1 MNNLLRDLR
10 FGVRT
15 LRKAPGFTLIA
26 IFTLALGI
34 GATTAIFSVVNAV
47 LLRSLPLPKAERLMT
62 IWEDY
67 RAKDG
72 PELEWTSPTGFS
84 DWRDQA
90 QSFDHV
96 AAWQGWQPT
105 LTGQAEP
112 EQLIGATVSYNTFE
126 MLGVLPNQGRTFRK
140 EEDQRGAEKVVILSH
155 GLWQRRFGGDPSLI
169 GKPISLMGENW
180 TVVGVMPAGFQFPVI
195 PKADLYRTLMPSLGE
210 GCQRGCL
217 TLRVIARLKEGV
229 TETQARSELETL
241 ARNIAQQFPESNA
254 GVGVTLKPLH
264 DYLTRDVKT
273 PMYALLGAV
282 ALLLLIAC
290 ANVANLLLA
299 RSATR
304 EKEIAIRAALGAG
317 RGRIVRQLL
326 AESVLLALIGG
337 VLGLLVSYWMVD
349 LLVSFSPD
357 GTPRLSEVVV
367 DRRVLGFSL
376 GLSVL
381 TGLLFGLAPAWQIS
395 RTDVHQSLRDS
406 GKGTPSAQRGRRAL
420 GAMVVA
426 ETALALMLL
435 VGAGL
440 LMKSF
445 VQLQRVDPGF
455 NPNGVLTAVINL
467 PRASYPERPKVI
479 AFYQQLLERVSALP
493 GVQSAGAVSSLPMG
507 GFNSD
512 TGIVI
517 EGRPA
522 PPPNQQPG
530 AWFSSVSLDYF
541 RTMSTPLRAGRW
553 FTERDNAQSPKVIIV
568 NETFVRRYYPNEN
581 PIGKRIGDGR
591 PDGWR
596 EIVGVVGDVKHFGL
610 NEESRPSMFFPDQQ
624 AGSPRMV
631 LVMRTSNDPLSLTAA
646 VRGAVASLD
655 TNLALATIK
664 TMEQVTAES
673 IATPRFTLLIFG
685 LFSTLALLLAAA
697 GIYGVMS
704 YSVTERTHEIGIR
717 MALGASV
724 RDVLQLI
731 IGQGLKLTLL
741 GTIIGLLAAWGLT
754 RWMKSLLFD
763 VSATDPIT
771 FIVVAI
777 LLGFVAF
784 LACYLPARRAT
795 KVDPMIAL
803 RCE

>member
-1 MNNLLRDLR
+1 MNDLFRDVLY
-10 FGVRT
+10 GLRT

-112 EQLIGATVSYNTFE
+112 EQLIGATVSYNTLE

-229 TETQARSELETL
+229 TEMQARSELETL

-337 VLGLLVSYWMVD
+337 GLGLLVSYWMVD

-467 PRASYPERPKVI
+467 PRANYPERPKVI

-541 RTMSTPLRAGRW
+541 RTMATPLRAGRW

-568 NETFVRRYYPNEN
+568 NETFVRRYYPNDN

-610 NEESRPSMFFPDQQ
+610 SEESRPSMFFPDQQ

-655 TNLALATIK
+655 NNLAVATIK

-741 GTIIGLLAAWGLT
+741 GTTIGLLAAWGLT

-771 FIVVAI
+771 FVVVAI

>member
-1 MNNLLRDLR
+1 MNTLFRDVL
-10 FGVRT
+10 FGLRT
-15 LRKAPGFTLIA
+15 LRKMPGFTLIA

-34 GATTAIFSVVNAV
+34 GATTGIFSVVNAV
-47 LLRSLPLPKAERLMT
+47 LLRSLPLPNAERLMT
-62 IWEDY
+62 IWEDH
-67 RAKDG
+67 RANGG
-72 PELEWTSPTGFS
+72 PELEWTGPTGLS

-96 AAWQGWQPT
+96 VAWQGWQPT
-105 LTGQAEP
+105 LTGQTEP
-112 EQLIGATVSYNTFE
+112 EQLSGAAVSYNTFE
-126 MLGVLPNQGRTFRK
+126 MLGVLPQQGRTFRK
-140 EEDQRGAEKVVILSH
+140 EEDQRGAEKVVILGH
-155 GLWQRRFGGDPSLI
+155 GLWQRRFGGDPSVVS
-169 GKPISLMGENW
+169 KTISLMGEPW
-180 TVVGVMPAGFQFPVI
+180 TVIGVMPAGFKFPTV
-195 PKADLYRTLMPSLGE
+195 PNAELYRTVLPNIGE

-217 TLRVIARLKEGV
+217 TLRVMARLKEGV
-229 TETQARSELETL
+229 TETQARSELDAI
-241 ARNIAQQFPESNA
+241 ARNIAQQFPDTNA
-254 GVGVTLKPLH
+254 NVGVTLKPLH

-282 ALLLLIAC
+282 ALVLLIAC

-317 RGRIVRQLL
+317 RGRILRQLL
-326 AESVLLALIGG
+326 TESLILALIGG

-357 GTPRLSEVVV
+357 GTPRLEEIAV

-376 GLSVL
+376 GLSIL

-395 RTDVHQSLRDS
+395 RIDLNQSLRDS
-406 GKGTPSAQRGRRAL
+406 NKGAAQRGHRAL

-467 PRASYPERPKVI
+467 PRASYSERPKVA
-479 AFYQQLLERVSALP
+479 AFYQQLLERVSTLP
-493 GVQSAGAVSSLPMG
+493 GVQSAATVSSLPMG

-512 TGIVI
+512 TSIVL

-530 AWFSSVSLDYF
+530 AWFSSVSLNYF
-541 RTMSTPLRAGRW
+541 RTMDTPLRAGR
-553 FTERDNAQSPKVIIV
+553 FFSDRDNADAPKVVLV
-568 NETFVRRYYPNEN
+568 NETFVRRHYPNEN
-581 PIGKRIGDGR
+581 PVGKRIGNGH

-596 EIVGVVGDVKHFGL
+596 EIVGVVADVKHFGL
-610 NEESRPSMFFPDQQ
+610 STESRPSMYFPDQQ
-624 AGSPRMV
+624 VSSPRMWLV
-631 LVMRTSNDPLSLTAA
+631 LRTTNDPLSVTSALRST
-646 VRGAVASLD
+646 VASLD
-655 TNLALATIK
+655 GNLAVASIK
-664 TMEQVTAES
+664 TMEQVTNES
-673 IATPRFTLLIFG
+673 IATPRFTLLLFGIF
-685 LFSTLALLLAAA
+685 SALALLLAAA

-704 YSVTERTHEIGIR
+704 YSVTQRTQEIGIR
-717 MALGASV
+717 MALGAGA
-724 RDVLQLI
+724 RDVVRMVV
-731 IGQGLKLTLL
+731 GQGLKLTLI
-741 GTIIGLLAAWGLT
+741 GTGIGLVAALALT
-754 RWMKSLLFD
+754 RLMKTLLFG
-763 VSATDPIT
+763 VSVTDPLT
-771 FIVVAI
+771 FAVVAI
-777 LLGFVAF
+777 LLGLIAFV
-784 LACYLPARRAT
+784 ACYLPARRAT
-795 KVDPMIAL
+795 KVDPMLAL